1 MRDSFSVDISK
12 QWRLGECHPPTQQ
25 SCEELFGN
33 RREGIDAD
41 QSPMAIERSNISCA
55 A

>member
-12 QWRLGECHPPTQQ
+12 QWRLSECHPPTQQ
-25 SCEELFGN
+25 SCEEVCGN
-33 RREGIDAD
+33 RREKIDAD
-41 QSPMAIERSNISCA
+41 QSPMVVECINISCA